1 MENKNE
7 QQVPEIMPEPI
18 EEPKKSKKGQMAKGV
33 ACGIAGTILVG
44 FVALNVVTKI
54 TGTKILH
61 NECNLLRQ
69 IQYWIQK
76 QFRRSMN

>member
-33 ACGIAGTILVG
+33 AKSGILSA
-44 FVALNVVTKI
+44 AA
-54 TGTKILH
+54 
-61 NECNLLRQ
+61 
-69 IQYWIQK
+69 
-76 QFRRSMN
+76 

>member
-33 ACGIAGTILVG
+33 ACGND
-44 FVALNVVTKI
+44 FS
-54 TGTKILH
+54 
-61 NECNLLRQ
+61 
-69 IQYWIQK
+69 WIC
-76 QFRRSMN
+76 RTERGH

>member
-33 ACGIAGTILVG
+33 AAVLQER
-44 FVALNVVTKI
+44 F
-54 TGTKILH
+54 
-61 NECNLLRQ
+61 LLDL
-69 IQYWIQK
+69 
-76 QFRRSMN
+76 SH